1 MSENLTVPDRP
12 IQPEAADQLRELAH
26 ELRNPLNALSAVA
39 EIFRDE
45 RFGELPNDEYR
56 RYADLAF
63 EATRRMIGLCD
74 RLVVDPDAAVD
85 PIESRARRASEVVSS
100 VVDFF
105 GPMATERGVQLN
117 LQIKESLG
125 DLMVDGDLLTSAL
138 NNLISNSIKFTP
150 SGGRVSVIAEHG
162 APDDVLVLVISD
174 RGVGIDPETL
184 SRAMVEKPKPK
195 VTLGLHGDKGS
206 GMGLFMVRR
215 GLEMVGGSLD
225 IQSKPGLG
233 TTATLRMPIH
243 A

>member
-1 MSENLTVPDRP
+1 MSDSSREIL
-12 IQPEAADQLRELAH
+12 PEAADQLRELAH

-45 RFGELPNDEYR
+45 RFGALPNDEYR

-74 RLVVDPDAAVD
+74 RLMIDPDTAADV
-85 PIESRARRASEVVSS
+85 IESKGRPASDVVRS
-100 VVDFF
+100 VVEFF
-105 GPMATERGVQLN
+105 GPMAAERGVELN
-117 LQIKESLG
+117 LKIKESLG
-125 DLMVDGDLLTSAL
+125 DTVVDGDLLTSAL

-150 SGGRVSVIAEHG
+150 VGGRVSVIAERG
-162 APDDVLVLVISD
+162 APGDVLVLVISD

-184 SRAMVEKPKPK
+184 SRAMVEKPKPQ
-195 VTLGLHGDKGS
+195 VTFGLHGDKGS
-206 GMGLFMVRR
+206 GMGLYMVRR
-215 GLEMVGGSLD
+215 GLEMIGGQLE

-233 TTATLRMPIH
+233 TTATLRIPLQ